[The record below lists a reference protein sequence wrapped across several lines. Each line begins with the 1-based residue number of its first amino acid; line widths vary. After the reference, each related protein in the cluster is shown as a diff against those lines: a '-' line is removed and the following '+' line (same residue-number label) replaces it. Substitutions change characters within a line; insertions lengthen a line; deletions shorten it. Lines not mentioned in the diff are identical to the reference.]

1 MEARKHLMTRRCV
14 PLLLLACLA
23 VVVSSC
29 GGAATTAPPPAPR
42 QIALT
47 FDDAPR
53 GDGAFF
59 SGPERAEALIA
70 ALDEAGVTE
79 AMFFVLTGNIA
90 AHRDGEDRLRAYARA
105 GHTLANHSHTH
116 PSLLRTGVPE
126 YLADIDTASAI
137 LKDLPSVRP
146 FFRYPFLH
154 EGRSAVERGE
164 MESGLAAR
172 GLRNGYVTVDNYD
185 WYMEALATEAVRA
198 GHAIDEA
205 VLRDMY
211 VETLTATVEFYDGI
225 AREALGRSPVHVLL
239 LHENDLAAMF
249 VDELV
254 RALRDGGWAIVP
266 ASDAFAD
273 PIGGR
278 APETDFNGQGRVAA
292 LAVAAGWTPRQLIHE
307 SEDEAFLR
315 AEFVR
320 RGLLPSE

>member
-1 MEARKHLMTRRCV
+1 MTRRYV
-14 PLLLLACLA
+14 APLVLACLA
-23 VVVSSC
+23 VVMSSC
-29 GGAATTAPPPAPR
+29 GGAATTPAPPAPR

-59 SGPERAEALIA
+59 SGPQRADALIA
-70 ALDEAGVTE
+70 ALDEAGVAE

-116 PSLLRTGVPE
+116 PSLLRTGVPA

-137 LKDLPSVRP
+137 LKELPSVRP

-154 EGRSAVERGE
+154 EGRGAVERAD
-164 MESGLAAR
+164 MEAGLAAR

-185 WYMEALATEAVRA
+185 WYMEALVTEAVRA
-198 GHAIDEA
+198 GSALDMA

-225 AREALGRSPVHVLL
+225 AREAIERSPVHVLL

-249 VDELV
+249 VDDLV

-273 PIGGR
+273 PIGDR
-278 APETDFNGQGRVAA
+278 APETDFNGQGRVAS
-292 LAVAAGWTPRQLIHE
+292 LAAEAGWTPRQLIHE

-320 RGLLPSE
+320 SGLLPSE